1 MTRLLFALGATASIL
16 GAILAWERHLM
27 NVHAEYAKC
36 GEPTPM
42 REERVAGPGGAAGI
56 SRLRRG
62 ALIAVGGLC
71 VALGTV
77 GIVVPGLP
85 TTCFVLAASFC
96 FAGSSPRLHA
106 WLLRHRW
113 FGPYLRMARERRM
126 PLRAKIV
133 SLLLMWAG
141 IAFACVVTD
150 SHGWAIQ
157 ATIVAAGLVGTGVVV
172 FGLRTA
178 STRALSHEAPAGA
191 ELPS

>member
-1 MTRLLFALGATASIL
+1 L
-16 GAILAWERHLM
+16 ERDPM
-27 NVHAEYAKC
+27 NVHAKYEEHTPAR
-36 GEPTPM
+36 GERAEGP
-42 REERVAGPGGAAGI
+42 ERAAGV

-62 ALIAVGGLC
+62 VLIAVGGSC
-71 VALGTV
+71 VALGTI
-77 GIVVPGLP
+77 GIVLPGLP

-113 FGPYLRMARERRM
+113 FGPYLRMARQRRM

-191 ELPS
+191 DLPF